1 MKYIGLFDEKED
13 IVTKEKLE
21 TKQDIIT
28 GAATTI
34 TNDNLTASRTLV
46 SDASG
51 KVAVSPVTSTE
62 LGYLDGV
69 TSSVQTQLNKKL
81 ETVHDNDMLWGGQ
94 NLSGNVSPTDA
105 AMVSVI
111 GGNKFALCKPQG
123 ITIEYTNDGGVTWV
137 DYEATEKT
145 KIDVISG
152 ISTVGLYYGK
162 KTASSQIVTADDM
175 LRITVNAF
183 TCGVY
188 TSLRKILIEFATN
201 GSTND
206 FVKIESAT
214 IGDQETFT
222 VVGTYNV
229 SGNSGWN
236 SIPYANNFGAY
247 SLNQASNVGVLRFTF
262 STGTASSYTGR
273 PYVQNL
279 VLNGITNYVNPSKLS
294 ATGHLYSYDY
304 QQNATFPANIT
315 ATKFI
320 GDGSNLTN
328 IPYPVTSVNTK
339 TGAVTLSASDV
350 GAQPTITVNGIIKGD
365 GAGNLSAQDTVAA
378 ELVDLPTIPTKV
390 SELTNDANY
399 ITAAQ
404 APVQSVNNKTGTVS
418 LTASD
423 VSAIP
428 STLTGTAG
436 QVLTK
441 TADGQEWATAPVD
454 ENSVLLK
461 DAYLNLPSSS
471 SWTAVAYGNNLFVA
485 VATGTAMGAYSSD
498 GVNWNISTL
507 PVVGNWSAIASNGTW
522 FIAVQ
527 TGSNIYIQS
536 SDGINWVQ
544 GDFNYNGVLDDIGS
558 PARDWVDIGYGT
570 IKSGSRSDN
579 VWIAINRYVSTWSV
593 RFSVFYSFAS
603 GQTTE
608 WYTPTQYPNKE
619 IDPFSVCF
627 GTLNPSSGRLGFVIF
642 PNGNL
647 IYSSEAS
654 TGLDQGTYRLPAS
667 GEWKASAYG
676 NGKFVA
682 LMKGSNQATYDT
694 DVFTWKSV
702 TLPLTANW
710 CSAAYGSDKFVAIAE
725 NSNTAIYSND
735 GITWNTT
742 NLPSMQNWKC
752 VVYGNGQF
760 LAVASDS
767 DVVAVST
774 DGIHWVSAMKKL
786 QYPDGT
792 DIHEQVK
799 EALQIA
805 APDVPQPSATTP
817 LAPTEAGAVGT
828 STAYAR
834 GDHVHPKQTVTKAD
848 VGLGNVDNVSINT
861 RLNRTTNVNAADANY
876 TTYMA
881 RGEALFSTETTP
893 TVNGCIAWQYG

>member
-262 STGTASSYTGR
+262 STGTASSYTNR

-848 VGLGNVDNVSINT
+848 VGLGNVDNVSINS
-861 RLNRTTNVNAADANY
+861 RLNRTTNVNASDTNY

-881 RGEALFSTETTP
+881 RGEALFSSETTP

>member
-627 GTLNPSSGRLGFVIF
+627 GTLNPSSGSLGFVIF

-848 VGLGNVDNVSINT
+848 VGLGNVDNVSINS
-861 RLNRTTNVNAADANY
+861 RLNRTTNVNASDTNY

-881 RGEALFSTETTP
+881 RGEALFSSETTP